1 MSSHADLFQS
11 GALDLLMEHFSDSGR
26 VTYTPPGGSAVAVSA
41 IVGNE
46 TAEDSR
52 ESDGL
57 RRVRRRKLTISR
69 DPSGDFGGVAAPVQT
84 GTVAIDGEVWAI
96 ESIKCLSRDVFDL
109 VAVRHEAQARSRADL
124 HGPGFRRENQ

>member
-1 MSSHADLFQS
+1 MARATVDGVVAIGLSDDHPEVEQIRSS
-11 GALDLLMEHFSDSGR
+11 G
-26 VTYTPPGGSAVAVSA
+26 VP

-84 GTVAIDGEVWAI
+84 GTVAIDGEAWAI